1 VFILSLLE
9 EILKVRPDLTSED
22 VYDIIDLIPQD
33 SDILEEVNKFYPLNQ
48 RTGDCA
54 A

>member
-1 VFILSLLE
+1 MFILSLLE
-9 EILKVRPDLTSED
+9 EILKLRPDLTSED
-22 VYDIIDLIPQD
+22 VYDIIDLIPAD
-33 SDILEEVNKFYPLNQ
+33 ANILDEVNKFYPLNQ